1 MGKKKPTRAAPP
13 EPMGMAPPTPTGTGG
28 TTTPPRAAS
37 NGNGHHLAMP
47 AAAPPQSPAVGWRHA
62 RPDRSA
68 PLLEITVS
76 DSEIHGTSSNAV
88 KNSVNAFV
96 DYKVTT
102 RTELPQYSAN
112 EFFVRR
118 RYRDFV
124 WLRQRLCSAFP
135 GVIVPPLPE
144 VDSLLTDDRF
154 SSAFIQRR
162 QAGLQLFLR
171 RVAGHRQ
178 LARGAD
184 LQTFLEAKVWELQT
198 AKDQKT
204 SSWFSSMYDS
214 AGDSVAEAA
223 RAVKAKFRTTKSP
236 EEDAVESLRH
246 FTSEYASVITNV
258 ASCHTGTVK
267 SLQDMAADLGQLGPA
282 FDLLSQTETELS
294 LPFTEMAA
302 TLSTL
307 REAALNRVQAEYVNG
322 LSALL
327 AFNRGMSLSVKE
339 VCVSSLT
346 HAHAMPPAAVPLPR
360 TLPSHLPR
368 LPRACSPDGRGGAH
382 PHSPGCLPL
391 DRLAALTSP
400 VCRGA
405 GADKPRHVPRA
416 ARGGVVGARREAGRA
431 GQV

>member
-28 TTTPPRAAS
+28 ATTPPRAAS
-37 NGNGHHLAMP
+37 NGNGHHLATP

-68 PLLEITVS
+68 PLLEIAVS

-307 REAALNRVQAEYVNG
+307 REAALNRVQAEHVNG

-346 HAHAMPPAAVPLPR
+346 CPCHAARCCSP
-360 TLPSHLPR
+360 PSHAPVA
-368 LPRACSPDGRGGAH
+368 PAPSPPSLLTRWTRWC
-382 PHSPGCLPL
+382 PPS
-391 DRLAALTSP
+391 LTSP
-400 VCRGA
+400 VAPRPTGGA
-405 GADKPRHVPRA
+405 HLSGLS
-416 ARGGVVGARREAGRA
+416 RRRC
-431 GQV
+431 

>member
-1 MGKKKPTRAAPP
+1 MPASTLSTPTPAAPSP
-13 EPMGMAPPTPTGTGG
+13 PVRSKEPA
-28 TTTPPRAAS
+28 RSAA
-37 NGNGHHLAMP
+37 
-47 AAAPPQSPAVGWRHA
+47 PAVGWRHSRA
-62 RPDRSA
+62 NGAA
-68 PLLEITVS
+68 PLLEITVG
-76 DSEIHGTSSNAV
+76 DNEIHGTSSNAV

-102 RTELPQYSAN
+102 RTELPQYSCS

-124 WLRQRLCSAFP
+124 WLRQRLCIAFP

-144 VDSLLTDDRF
+144 VDSLRTEDRF

-178 LARGAD
+178 LARSAD

-214 AGDSVAEAA
+214 AGDSLGEAA
-223 RAVKAKFRTTKSP
+223 RAVKAKFRTTSSGP

-246 FTSEYASVITNV
+246 FTSEYASVIANV
-258 ASCHTGTVK
+258 AACHAGTVK

-294 LPFTEMAA
+294 LPFTEMAD
-302 TLSTL
+302 TLGTL
-307 REAALNRVQAEYVNG
+307 REAALSRVQAEHVNG

-327 AFNRGMSLSVKE
+327 SFNRGMSLSVKE
-339 VCVSSLT
+339 VCMPHTPRHATPPPARCSGSRRAAPLSYRLTAWRRCCPPSLT
-346 HAHAMPPAAVPLPR
+346 STPTSTDTPDPR
-360 TLPSHLPR
+360 R
-368 LPRACSPDGRGGAH
+368 C
-382 PHSPGCLPL
+382 
-391 DRLAALTSP
+391 
-400 VCRGA
+400 
-405 GADKPRHVPRA
+405 
-416 ARGGVVGARREAGRA
+416 
-431 GQV
+431 